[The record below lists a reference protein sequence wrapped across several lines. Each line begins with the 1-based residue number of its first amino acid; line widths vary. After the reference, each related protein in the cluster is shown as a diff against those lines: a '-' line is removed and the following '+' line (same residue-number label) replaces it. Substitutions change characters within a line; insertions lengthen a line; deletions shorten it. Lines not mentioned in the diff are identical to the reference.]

1 MGKYMKMEIRFRN
14 RGSKE
19 NSTIIL
25 REIVTS
31 FKIETTYKIYGQAR
45 NNPKNKKYIKGH
57 WKVSIT
63 DFDKVWLKIQFFGG
77 NIWHV
82 FFFKSAIVHVDRGV
96 N

>member
-57 WKVSIT
+57 
-63 DFDKVWLKIQFFGG
+63 
-77 NIWHV
+77 
-82 FFFKSAIVHVDRGV
+82 
-96 N
+96 